1 MVAGGVVALLFA
13 LALWGLV
20 KERGWATNLV
30 IGLAL
35 FDIIGEFVAQGTL
48 GIMITVSFIVATVLL
63 VLGVL
68 HKRQAA
74 KAAPVLLS
82 PTDRHAERALMYYA
96 FLNLFPQPLHIAH
109 RWNAEETFVLPI
121 ELRGVVVP
129 NAIGNT
135 GRIKVFAQHETPS
148 LLQP

>member
-1 MVAGGVVALLFA
+1 MKRNWVYFLLLTLVFEKIIQHIFVTLAFAFDWAQIRSTVAVNPDFLMVAGGVVVLLFA

-48 GIMITVSFIVATVLL
+48 GIMLNVSFIVATVLL

-68 HKRQAA
+68 HRRQAA
-74 KAAPVLLS
+74 KAAP
-82 PTDRHAERALMYYA
+82 A
-96 FLNLFPQPLHIAH
+96 
-109 RWNAEETFVLPI
+109 
-121 ELRGVVVP
+121 
-129 NAIGNT
+129 
-135 GRIKVFAQHETPS
+135 S
-148 LLQP
+148 LDY